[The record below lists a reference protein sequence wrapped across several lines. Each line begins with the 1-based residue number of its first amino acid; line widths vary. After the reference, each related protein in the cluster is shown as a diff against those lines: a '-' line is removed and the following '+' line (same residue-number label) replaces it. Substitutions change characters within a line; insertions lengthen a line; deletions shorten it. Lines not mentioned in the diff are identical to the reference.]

1 MEIKIKLNTDNQAF
15 EDNQEIE
22 RILQEAVKKIASGIS
37 QGILRD
43 YNGNKVG
50 QFTTATNY

>member
-1 MEIKIKLNTDNQAF
+1 MKIEIELNTENQAF
-15 EDNQEIE
+15 EDDQEIE
-22 RILQEAVKKIASGIS
+22 RILQEAVKNIASGIS

-50 QFTTATNY
+50 QFTTQD